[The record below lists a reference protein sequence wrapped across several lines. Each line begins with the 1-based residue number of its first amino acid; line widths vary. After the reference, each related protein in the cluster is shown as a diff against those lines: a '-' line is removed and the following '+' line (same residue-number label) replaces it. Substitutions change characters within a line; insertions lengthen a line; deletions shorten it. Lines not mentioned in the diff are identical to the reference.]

1 MDYKKKYLKYK
12 EKYLKYKE
20 KYVGGRVNFDQNNL
34 EHDVALDDV
43 QNNAPFYS
51 ILKNKNNINNINNTN
66 SKFDNLIN
74 KNKLEQKKFSTTEIK
89 NTNINNLEY
98 EKISLDDLEYEK
110 ITDVNTI
117 NDNKTI
123 NISDDI
129 KNQIN
134 SLKKDISK
142 IDINSTTINVPVIN
156 YSFAEFII
164 NNNKLINIENGF
176 VTFNIYIHPVNRITV
191 YNNTISFAG
200 FSIILSKDMSNNND
214 IKIDEINNKTFDCKH
229 IIDIPNNNIVNG
241 ITLPNLLKI
250 MNIKKSIKTSNFF
263 IKIIKIHD
271 EIFEKLLIKYNKE
284 IDNKYTN
291 YKTNEYN
298 IDNIYDY
305 NIDDMYNL

>member
-12 EKYLKYKE
+12 EKYLKYKK

-51 ILKNKNNINNINNTN
+51 ILKNKNNINNTN

-117 NDNKTI
+117 NDNKII

-156 YSFAEFII
+156 YSFAEFVI

-229 IIDIPNNNIVNG
+229 IIDMPNNNIVNG